1 MLSQFYRTLTSSMHT
16 KWSAIQPALMQS
28 EKGQGLPEYGLIL
41 ALIAVALI
49 ASLTDLKD
57 GIAGVFSALVAA
69 FG

>member
-1 MLSQFYRTLTSSMHT
+1 MITQFY
-16 KWSAIQPALMQS
+16 IALPSKIKQS
-28 EKGQGLPEYGLIL
+28 RASLPSEAGQGLPEYGLIL

-49 ASLTDLKD
+49 VSLTDLKD